1 MISCSRFESRCLQSQ
16 TGLVA
21 RDSSITTHEPCHVD
35 LVSGFSFVDDEKR
48 HYRPQ
53 LEMKPELVAEMK
65 KRRVAEARQR
75 KKGRADA
82 RLDAAKKKADSIAND
97 TEMSARQKLKAVQST
112 LAKGKR
118 GLLSDK
124 KSKVYVV
131 AKKTS
136 ASGASTSK
144 AKSLDANKGSKVVKV
159 DGRMKM
165 EKRAAKNK
173 VKRGPK
179 RKRS

>member
-1 MISCSRFESRCLQSQ
+1 LPR
-16 TGLVA
+16 
-21 RDSSITTHEPCHVD
+21 
-35 LVSGFSFVDDEKR
+35 FVDDEKR

-65 KRRVAEARQR
+65 KRFVELSNKPIKKVAEARQR